1 MAFVDKVKVHLIFTI
16 NALRAIIKCILR
28 AISCQFVA
36 EHAMQASQLDAVAWD
51 TEEERLR
58 TTKRLLTANLARAVV
73 HYARD
78 NINQDSYAR
87 TL

>member
-1 MAFVDKVKVHLIFTI
+1 MP
-16 NALRAIIKCILR
+16 
-28 AISCQFVA
+28 
-36 EHAMQASQLDAVAWD
+36 ASQLDAVAWD